1 MSTEEELSNALER
14 MCEYANYLG
23 NIVLP
28 QLGNANYA
36 GDFVKQYET
45 LLNPKNNDR
54 LSFIQTIKS

>member
-1 MSTEEELSNALER
+1 MSTEEELRNALER
-14 MCEYANYLG
+14 MCKYVNYLG

-36 GDFVKQYET
+36 EDFVKQYET

-54 LSFIQTIKS
+54 LSFI